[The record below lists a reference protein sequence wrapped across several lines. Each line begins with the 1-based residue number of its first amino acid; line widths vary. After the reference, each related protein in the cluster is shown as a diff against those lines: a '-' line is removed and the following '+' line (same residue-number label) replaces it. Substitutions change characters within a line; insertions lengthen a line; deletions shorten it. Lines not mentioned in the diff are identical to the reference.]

1 MQKTKMSA
9 FTPNARKYGLEKIR
23 IWGTIY
29 AKVIKGRRYSR
40 ADWVRINCDLFKV
53 ADIGG

>member
-1 MQKTKMSA
+1 MQKTEMSA